1 MQRAHNFGAGPG
13 VLPVEVLEEA
23 REALLSFGETGV
35 GILELSHRSDA
46 FVAARQEAEA
56 RLRRLAGV
64 GDDWAVLFLQGG
76 ASLQFHMVP
85 LNLGAAGDYVLTGVW
100 SQKALEEARRLET
113 PTARPHVAATSEP
126 TGFDRIPGALDL
138 RPDAAF
144 VHYTSNNTIYGTQ
157 WHHLPEVGGAPL
169 VVDAS
174 SDIFSRPMDFSRH
187 ALVYAG
193 AQKNLGP
200 SGVTVVF
207 VRRDLLAR
215 SAGRGLPPMLD
226 YAVQAKNDSS
236 YNTCPTFGIYLVG
249 LVARWIEGAGGL
261 PAMAERNARKAAR
274 VYAAI
279 DAAPGV
285 FRGHARPEARSQM
298 NVTFRLPDAAAERR
312 FLEGAEAR
320 GLVGLKGHR
329 SVGGVRASLYNAL
342 PEAAV
347 DALVDWMQEFVAR
360 GAH

>member
-23 REALLSFGETGV
+23 REALLTFGGTGV

-46 FVAARQEAEA
+46 FVAVRQEAEA

-85 LNLGAAGDYVLTGVW
+85 LNLGAGGDYVLTGVW
-100 SQKALEEARRLET
+100 SKKALAEARRLET
-113 PTARPHVAATSEP
+113 PAARPHVAATSEP
-126 TGFDRIPGALDL
+126 TDFDRIPGALDL
-138 RPDAAF
+138 RPGAAF

-157 WHHLPEVGGAPL
+157 WHHVPDAGGAPL

-200 SGVTVVF
+200 AGVTVVF
-207 VRRDLLAR
+207 VRRDLLER
-215 SAGRGLPPMLD
+215 SRGRGLPPMLD
-226 YAVQAKNDSS
+226 YAAQAEHDSC
-236 YNTCPTFGIYLVG
+236 YNTCPTFGIYVVG
-249 LVARWIEGAGGL
+249 LVARWLERQGGL
-261 PAMAERNARKAAR
+261 GAIAERNARKAAK

-279 DAAPGV
+279 DAAPDLY
-285 FRGHARPEARSQM
+285 RGHARPEARSTM
-298 NVTFRLPDAAAERR
+298 NVTFRLPDAETERH
-312 FLEGAEAR
+312 FLAGAEAR
-320 GLVGLKGHR
+320 GLVGLRGHR

-347 DALVDWMQEFVAR
+347 DALVDWMREFAASR
-360 GAH
+360 

>member
-1 MQRAHNFGAGPG
+1 MNERAHNFGAGPA
-13 VLPVEVLEEA
+13 VLPVEVLAEA
-23 REALLSFGETGV
+23 REALLSFAGTGV

-46 FVAARQEAEA
+46 FTAVREDAEA
-56 RLRRLAGV
+56 RLRRLAGI
-64 GDDWAVLFLQGG
+64 GDGWSVLFLQGG

-100 SQKALEEARRLET
+100 SQKALEEARRLAT
-113 PTARPHVAATSEP
+113 AAARPHVAATSEP
-126 TGFDRIPGALDL
+126 TGFDRIPEALDL

-157 WHHLPEVGGAPL
+157 WHRTPEAGGAPL
-169 VVDAS
+169 VCDAS
-174 SDIFSRPMDFSRH
+174 SDIFSRPLDFSRH

-200 SGVTVVF
+200 AGVTVVF
-207 VRRDLLAR
+207 VRHDLLAR
-215 SAGRGLPPMLD
+215 GAGRELPPMLD
-226 YAVQAKNDSS
+226 YAVQAKNASS
-236 YNTCPTFGIYLVG
+236 YNTCPTFPIYLVG
-249 LVARWIEGAGGL
+249 LVARWLEAGGGL
-261 PAMAERNARKAAR
+261 TAMAERNARKAAK

-279 DAAPGV
+279 DAAPDLY
-285 FRGHARPEARSQM
+285 RGHARPEARSQM
-298 NVTFRLPDAAAERR
+298 NVTFRLPDGAAERR

-342 PEAAV
+342 PEPAV
-347 DALVDWMQEFVAR
+347 DALVDWMQEFAR
-360 GAH
+360 TR

>member
-1 MQRAHNFGAGPG
+1 MQNERAHNFGAGPA
-13 VLPVEVLEEA
+13 VLPVEVLEQA
-23 REALLSFGETGV
+23 REALLSFGSTGV

-46 FVAARQEAEA
+46 FVAVREEAEA

-85 LNLGAAGDYVLTGVW
+85 LNLGARGDYVLTGVW
-100 SQKALEEARRLET
+100 SQKALDEARRLEA
-113 PTARPHVAATSEP
+113 PDARPHVAATSEP
-126 TGFDRIPGALDL
+126 TGFDRIPATLDL

-157 WHHLPEVGGAPL
+157 WHHLPAVGGAAPL
-169 VVDAS
+169 VCDAS
-174 SDIFSRPMDFSRH
+174 SDIFSRPLDLSRH

-200 SGVTVVF
+200 VGVTVVF

-215 SAGRGLPPMLD
+215 MRRGLTPMLD
-226 YAVQAKNDSS
+226 YAVQAKHDSS

-249 LVARWIEGAGGL
+249 LVARWLEDAGGL
-261 PAMAERNARKAAR
+261 AAMAERNARKAAK

-279 DAAPGV
+279 DAAPELY
-285 FRGHARPEARSQM
+285 RGHARPEARSLM
-298 NVTFRLPDAAAERR
+298 NVTFRLPDAAAEAR

-320 GLVGLKGHR
+320 RLVGLKGHR

-347 DALVDWMQEFVAR
+347 DALVDWMREFAR
-360 GAH
+360 QA

>member
-23 REALLSFGETGV
+23 REALLTFGGTGV

-46 FVAARQEAEA
+46 FVAVRQEAEA

-85 LNLGAAGDYVLTGVW
+85 LNLGAGGDYVLTGVW
-100 SQKALEEARRLET
+100 SKKALAEARRLET
-113 PTARPHVAATSEP
+113 PAARPHVAATSEP
-126 TGFDRIPGALDL
+126 TDFDRIPGALDL
-138 RPDAAF
+138 RPGAAF

-157 WHHLPEVGGAPL
+157 WHHVPDAGGAPL

-200 SGVTVVF
+200 AGVTVVF
-207 VRRDLLAR
+207 VRRDLLER
-215 SAGRGLPPMLD
+215 SRGRGLPPMLD
-226 YAVQAKNDSS
+226 YAAQAEHDSC
-236 YNTCPTFGIYLVG
+236 YNTCPTFGIYVVG
-249 LVARWIEGAGGL
+249 LVARWLERQGGL
-261 PAMAERNARKAAR
+261 GAIAERNARKAAKL
-274 VYAAI
+274 YAAI
-279 DAAPGV
+279 DRTE
-285 FRGHARPEARSQM
+285 FYRGHALPEARSRM
-298 NVTFRLPDAAAERR
+298 NVTFRLPSEELEKLFVKESTAA
-312 FLEGAEAR
+312 
-320 GLVGLKGHR
+320 GLDGLKGHR
-329 SVGGVRASLYNAL
+329 SVGGLRASIYNAF
-342 PEAAV
+342 PETGV
-347 DALVDWMQEFVAR
+347 DALVDFMSDFER
-360 GAH
+360 RHG